1 VDGVGK
7 AAGVMNASASPFRAC
22 LAVIGSVVCFALLI
36 ETAGLIPAVI
46 VTVVVASRGSRDTHV
61 REAVLFGVC
70 LAVAMSVLFVVL
82 LNQPLAII
90 GMW

>member
-1 VDGVGK
+1 MDGVGK
-7 AAGVMNASASPFRAC
+7 AAGEMIASASPLRAW

-46 VTVVVASRGSRDTHV
+46 VTVLVASRGSPDTQA
-61 REAVLFGVC
+61 REAVLFGIC

-82 LNQPLAII
+82 LNQPLAIVR
-90 GMW
+90 MW

>member
-1 VDGVGK
+1 MDGVGK
-7 AAGVMNASASPFRAC
+7 AAGEMITSASPLRAW

-36 ETAGLIPAVI
+36 ETAGLVPAVI

-70 LAVAMSVLFVVL
+70 LAVAMSVLFIVL
-82 LNQPLAII
+82 LNQPLAIFR
-90 GMW
+90 MW